1 VEAEIR
7 DTQKK
12 KASFRSQ
19 LGAWFERK
27 SSSRRLGNVPFQP
40 TDASQGT
47 GNRSLGSPLVP
58 KSPPRFLYIRW
69 TLRDGG
75 ARLTRFTQIIGFPKD
90 SQISS
95 SNRWWFQLAGNW
107 QPTQPRAALTLCPG
121 TFHADPRPPSK
132 VCRTLRGHSRY
143 SRSPTYRLVSG
154 TVCEEG
160 GKNESYVGF
169 YVGF

>member
-1 VEAEIR
+1 VVRAQVDLSATWKRPFLANRRVPRHWESE
-7 DTQKK
+7 
-12 KASFRSQ
+12 S
-19 LGAWFERK
+19 RK
-27 SSSRRLGNVPFQP
+27 PPRPQ
-40 TDASQGT
+40 
-47 GNRSLGSPLVP
+47 
-58 KSPPRFLYIRW
+58 SPPRFLYIRW

-75 ARLTRFTQIIGFPKD
+75 ARLTHFTQIIGFPKD

-132 VCRTLRGHSRY
+132 VCRTLQGHSRY
-143 SRSPTYRLVSG
+143 PRYPTYRLVSG

-160 GKNESYVGF
+160 GKMKVT
-169 YVGF
+169 